1 MEENE
6 IDDNITQHEWYSLF
20 KYNYLYIKS
29 SSESYKYVGVT
40 KKTDKF
46 FVKNSSESSLIT
58 TRNFPLFFQVEPD
71 IFVDYKYI
79 ILNMQIICCETSWAL
94 I

>member
-20 KYNYLYIKS
+20 MYDYLCIRS
-29 SSESYKYVGVT
+29 SSESYKYIGV
-40 KKTDKF
+40 KRKRIYYLW
-46 FVKNSSESSLIT
+46 KNSTASSLIT
-58 TRNFPLFFQVEPD
+58 TRNSPLFFQVEPD

-79 ILNMQIICCETSWAL
+79 ILNMLIICKTGREL